1 MTDDLLKRAS
11 SALREETADA
21 DEGARFTRSRVMAS
35 LQQSQIRRRS
45 RVAVLLPL
53 AACFAAASAFG
64 MVTGRV
70 PAFVQRVSHTLG
82 FSEAPAPSP
91 APARRKPTS
100 VSTPAAPIPTPS
112 PAPTELAEPTEL
124 AAPTELGAPAPAQL
138 PTPAAEPRAPEAAP
152 HSKSRAPS
160 LSASAAIQAPVQP
173 KPSPAADVP
182 ASPALSDV
190 SDRAHELYRVAHRS
204 HFVDHDFVSALR
216 AWDAYLEAAPNGRFV
231 LEARYNRALC
241 LVRLGRSAEARDALT
256 PFANGKFAGYRQEEA
271 RSLIDALNH

>member
-112 PAPTELAEPTEL
+112 PAPTEL
-124 AAPTELGAPAPAQL
+124 GAPAPAQL

-152 HSKSRAPS
+152 HSKSHAPS